1 MNLAPNGKPS
11 NLNAEQ
17 YKLVRTPAFKKWF
30 GDWENEPENAS
41 KVVDKN
47 GEPLVVWHTTDKEF
61 YKFDIKK
68 SKEGFFFSPQKSR
81 LEVYKKS
88 KINCYFLNLR
98 NPSHEIFK
106 SDLKYLK
113 SKKYDCSMDY
123 GHAKHLGNENLYEII
138 AFYSQQIKLA
148 DGSNTTFDADNDD
161 IRYEQGG
168 ILGNW
173 NYSIGGL

>member
-41 KVVDKN
+41 KVVDEN
-47 GEPLVVWHTTDKEF
+47 GEPLVVYHTTSAEF
-61 YKFDIKK
+61 NIFSKKK
-68 SKEGFFFSPQKSR
+68 SKKGFFFAPQKER
-81 LEVYKKS
+81 LSVYNKS
-88 KINCYFLNLR
+88 NINSYFLNLR
-98 NPSHEIFK
+98 NPSHEMFK
-106 SDLKYLK
+106 SDLNYLIPK
-113 SKKYDCSMDY
+113 GYDGIMDY
-123 GHAKHLGNENLYEII
+123 GHAKHLGNKNLYEII
-138 AFYSQQIKLA
+138 AFEPNQIKLA
-148 DGSNTTFDADNDD
+148 DGSNTTFDESNDD

-168 ILGNW
+168 NLTNW